1 MLVFAIDF
9 WNSENESPPR
19 PITSPLAIL
28 KRTSFLQIK
37 GDIPFKEEVQRQIAL
52 ILLEN
57 DELAVKV
64 ETEITRPTTQL
75 QELKKQADEKSNNKD
90 VQANSELSDLKQNLD
105 AKIVL
110 KYAKAKYKLD
120 SNNYVITENNKINN
134 INNNQKSKNII
145 DFLQKELNLSSKE
158 SITICKDLYLKST
171 TSKNQKLATNDDLE
185 ELFQEHTK
193 EDVDEALN
201 YYKKM
206 NNHKTDFK

>member
-120 SNNYVITENNKINN
+120 SNNYVITENNKI
-134 INNNQKSKNII
+134 ILILII
-145 DFLQKELNLSSKE
+145 
-158 SITICKDLYLKST
+158 I
-171 TSKNQKLATNDDLE
+171 KNQKILLT
-185 ELFQEHTK
+185 F
-193 EDVDEALN
+193 
-201 YYKKM
+201 YKKS
-206 NNHKTDFK
+206 